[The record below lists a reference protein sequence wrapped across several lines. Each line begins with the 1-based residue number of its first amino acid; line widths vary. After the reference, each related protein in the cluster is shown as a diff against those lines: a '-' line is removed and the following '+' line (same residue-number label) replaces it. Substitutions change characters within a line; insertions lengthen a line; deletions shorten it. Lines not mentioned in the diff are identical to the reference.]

1 MSVSYT
7 HLAPCHAERLC
18 GLEDVFVRFDGR
30 AALRGVS
37 LTVLRG
43 ERVALLGG
51 NGCGKTTALRLL
63 TGELAADAG
72 RVWRGGGLR
81 VSVCLLYTSRCV

>member
-1 MSVSYT
+1 M
-7 HLAPCHAERLC
+7 AARRC
-18 GLEDVFVRFDGR
+18 G
-30 AALRGVS
+30 GVD
-37 LTVLRG
+37 LTILRG

-81 VSVCLLYTSRCV
+81 ISVVPRTPPSCAAICARWPGSAART